1 MVAEGEHQV
10 HAKPQE
16 NSNDHAQHD
25 RHRHRVHRAAH
36 PARQAEQQHQH
47 ARGEKCAHHL
57 GEGEMAERRAD
68 QPRARNVPQEDKGLP
83 VGQRESDG
91 DHAVQAE
98 RGEDPRSDV
107 GFGKAAARADREDD
121 RHRSTRREQ
130 ERHRCCHGVRR
141 ACGGKDAPRS
151 GRRRNDRFER
161 HARRH
166 SRLTFAA
173 PAMSYLVGIDIGGT
187 FTDCAIV
194 DRAGRLLTTKVPSTP
209 EDFSRGM
216 MDALGAG
223 AKALGLPIG
232 KFCGDL
238 AFLSH
243 GTTVGTNTI
252 IQKKGARVGLITTKG
267 HEDAIH
273 IMRGS
278 RGYAGRDIRKVVH
291 FPETSKPAPIV
302 PKRLIRGVSER
313 VDCFGE
319 VVVSLNEREAQQAIE
334 ELLKEGVQ
342 AIAVCFLWSFR
353 NPAHEHRVKEMVQR
367 LAPKVFV
374 TTSFDIAPK
383 WGEYERVTATALNAY
398 LGPVMSGY
406 LERLDTSLKQLGY
419 AHGLQITQ
427 CGGGTVPVARA
438 GEAPLLTLD
447 SGPVSGVTASMFL
460 GNAMGE
466 KNVITT
472 DMGGTSFDVSIIHE
486 GKPAYSFISN
496 TDQYEYFLPKV
507 DLQAI
512 GAGGGSLVRVQAE
525 SRTMTVGPDSA
536 GAFPG
541 PVCYGRG
548 GTVPTVTDAQLVL
561 GYLDPDNFAGG
572 RMKLDREAAI
582 RAIEALG
589 KQIGMSAIEC
599 AAGICRIVELQMAD
613 IIRKV
618 TVEKGHDPRDFV
630 LFAFGGAGP
639 AHAGVFA
646 RELGVRKV
654 IVPQRKAAS
663 TWCAFGAAAADVLH
677 IFEHTEVMQM
687 PLPAERIN
695 AIFSSLEK
703 KAKRTMADEGI
714 GEKRQR
720 FEFSLDVRH
729 KGQINEVEV
738 LLPATRLAR
747 DFEPGL
753 RKMFVTRYEKLF
765 GRGSAL
771 PGAILEI
778 VVCRLRA
785 RAL

>member
-1 MVAEGEHQV
+1 
-10 HAKPQE
+10 
-16 NSNDHAQHD
+16 
-25 RHRHRVHRAAH
+25 
-36 PARQAEQQHQH
+36 
-47 ARGEKCAHHL
+47 
-57 GEGEMAERRAD
+57 
-68 QPRARNVPQEDKGLP
+68 
-83 VGQRESDG
+83 
-91 DHAVQAE
+91 
-98 RGEDPRSDV
+98 
-107 GFGKAAARADREDD
+107 
-121 RHRSTRREQ
+121 
-130 ERHRCCHGVRR
+130 
-141 ACGGKDAPRS
+141 
-151 GRRRNDRFER
+151 
-161 HARRH
+161 
-166 SRLTFAA
+166 
-173 PAMSYLVGIDIGGT
+173 MSYLVGIDIGGT
-187 FTDCAIV
+187 FTDFAV
-194 DRAGRLLTTKVPSTP
+194 GERAGKLLTTKFPSTP
-209 EDFSRGM
+209 QDFSRGM

-223 AKALGLPIG
+223 AEALGISLDN
-232 KFCGDL
+232 FCRDID
-238 AFLSH
+238 FLSH

-252 IQKKGARVGLITTKG
+252 IQKRGAKVGLITTRG

-278 RGYAGRDIRKVVH
+278 RGYGGRDIRKVVH

-319 VVVSLNEREAQQAIE
+319 IVVALNEAETEAAVRELIGQSVE
-334 ELLKEGVQ
+334 

-353 NPAHEHRVKEMVQR
+353 NPRHELRVKEIVR
-367 LAPKVFV
+367 RIAPQVFV
-374 TTSFDIAPK
+374 TISYDIAPK

-406 LERLDTSLKQLGY
+406 LQNLDSSLKNLGY
-419 AHGLQITQ
+419 GHGLQITQ

-512 GAGGGSLVRVQAE
+512 GAGGGSLARVNRDT
-525 SRTMTVGPDSA
+525 RTLTVGPDSA

-548 GTVPTVTDAQLVL
+548 GSVPTVTDAQLVL
-561 GYLDPDNFAGG
+561 GYLDPENFAGG
-572 RMKLDREAAI
+572 RFKLDKGAATAAI
-582 RAIEALG
+582 EQLG
-589 KQIGMSAIEC
+589 GQIGMSAVEC
-599 AAGICRIVELQMAD
+599 AAGICRMVELHMAD

-618 TVEKGHDPRDFV
+618 TVEKGFDPREFA

-639 AHAGVFA
+639 AHAAVFA

-677 IFEHTEVMQM
+677 IFEHTEIM
-687 PLPAERIN
+687 PTPVP
-695 AIFSSLEK
+695 
-703 KAKRTMADEGI
+703 AKRVNDQLDALETRAKQLMKGEGI
-714 GEKRQR
+714 EAKRQR
-720 FEFSLDVRH
+720 FEFSIDLRH
-729 KGQINEVEV
+729 KGQINEVEIT
-738 LLPATRLAR
+738 LPW
-747 DFEPGL
+747 P
-753 RKMFVTRYEKLF
+753 
-765 GRGSAL
+765 
-771 PGAILEI
+771 
-778 VVCRLRA
+778 
-785 RAL
+785 

>member
-1 MVAEGEHQV
+1 
-10 HAKPQE
+10 
-16 NSNDHAQHD
+16 
-25 RHRHRVHRAAH
+25 
-36 PARQAEQQHQH
+36 
-47 ARGEKCAHHL
+47 
-57 GEGEMAERRAD
+57 
-68 QPRARNVPQEDKGLP
+68 
-83 VGQRESDG
+83 
-91 DHAVQAE
+91 
-98 RGEDPRSDV
+98 
-107 GFGKAAARADREDD
+107 
-121 RHRSTRREQ
+121 
-130 ERHRCCHGVRR
+130 
-141 ACGGKDAPRS
+141 
-151 GRRRNDRFER
+151 
-161 HARRH
+161 
-166 SRLTFAA
+166 
-173 PAMSYLVGIDIGGT
+173 MSYLVGIDIGGT

-194 DRAGRLLTTKVPSTP
+194 DRGGRLLTTKVPSTP

-223 AKALGLPIG
+223 ATALGLPLSE
-232 KFCGDL
+232 FCGDI

-278 RGYAGRDIRKVVH
+278 RGYGGRDIRKVVH
-291 FPETSKPAPIV
+291 FPETSKPLPIV
-302 PKRLIRGVSER
+302 PKRLSRGVSER

-319 VVVSLNEREAQQAIE
+319 VVVELNESEAEHAIRELVEQ
-334 ELLKEGVQ
+334 GVQ
-342 AIAVCFLWSFR
+342 AIAICFLWSFR
-353 NPAHEHRVKEMVQR
+353 NAQHELNVRQLVER
-367 LAPKVFV
+367 LAPEVFV
-374 TTSFDIAPK
+374 TCSVDIAPK

-398 LGPVMSGY
+398 LGPVMTGY
-406 LERLDTSLKQLGY
+406 LERLDRTLIDLGY
-419 AHGLQITQ
+419 SHGLQIAQ

-460 GNAMGE
+460 GAAMGE
-466 KNVITT
+466 RNIITT
-472 DMGGTSFDVSIIHE
+472 DMGGTSFDVSIIHD

-512 GAGGGSLVRVQAE
+512 GAGGGSLVRVQPE
-525 SRTMTVGPDSA
+525 TRTMTVGPDSA

-541 PVCYGRG
+541 PVCYSRG

-572 RMKLDREAAI
+572 RMKLDKESATQAV
-582 RAIEALG
+582 AELG
-589 KQIGMSAIEC
+589 AKIGMTAMQC

-613 IIRKV
+613 VIRKV
-618 TVEKGHDPRDFV
+618 TVEKGFDPRDFV

-646 RELGVRKV
+646 AELGVRKV
-654 IVPQRKAAS
+654 VIPQRKAAS

-677 IFEHTEVMQM
+677 IFEHTEIM
-687 PLPAERIN
+687 PTPVAAARIN
-695 AIFSSLEK
+695 RNLDLLEK
-703 KAKRTMADEGI
+703 QAKALMASEGI
-714 GEKRQR
+714 AAARQR

-729 KGQINEVEV
+729 KGQINEVEI
-738 LLPATRLAR
+738 LLPYVRVPSNY
-747 DFEPGL
+747 EPGL
-753 RKMFVTRYEKLF
+753 RAMFTERYEKLY

-771 PGAILEI
+771 AGAQLEF

-785 RAL
+785 RALTPRPKLVKAKGGSKSIPRGAVREPRPIQWDKARKTPVYDGEKLAIGNRVKGPAIVETSDTTVVVHPGRTLSVDALGNFEITFK

>member
-1 MVAEGEHQV
+1 
-10 HAKPQE
+10 
-16 NSNDHAQHD
+16 
-25 RHRHRVHRAAH
+25 
-36 PARQAEQQHQH
+36 
-47 ARGEKCAHHL
+47 
-57 GEGEMAERRAD
+57 
-68 QPRARNVPQEDKGLP
+68 
-83 VGQRESDG
+83 
-91 DHAVQAE
+91 
-98 RGEDPRSDV
+98 
-107 GFGKAAARADREDD
+107 
-121 RHRSTRREQ
+121 
-130 ERHRCCHGVRR
+130 
-141 ACGGKDAPRS
+141 
-151 GRRRNDRFER
+151 
-161 HARRH
+161 
-166 SRLTFAA
+166 
-173 PAMSYLVGIDIGGT
+173 MSYLVGIDIGGT

-194 DRAGRLLTTKVPSTP
+194 DRGGKLLTTKVPSTP
-209 EDFSRGM
+209 ADFSRGM
-216 MDALGAG
+216 MDALDAG
-223 AKALGLPIG
+223 AQALGLSLDD
-232 KFCGDL
+232 FCRDI

-278 RGYAGRDIRKVVH
+278 RGYGGRDIRKVVH
-291 FPETSKPAPIV
+291 FPETSKPVPIV

-319 VVVSLNEREAQQAIE
+319 IVVSLNEKEAEAAIRELVAA
-334 ELLKEGVQ
+334 GVQ
-342 AIAVCFLWSFR
+342 AIAICFLWSFR
-353 NPAHEHRVKEMVQR
+353 NPKHELRLRELVKSIS
-367 LAPKVFV
+367 KDIFV
-374 TTSFDIAPK
+374 TCSVDIAPK

-406 LERLDTSLKQLGY
+406 LQRLDSSLVKLGY
-419 AHGLQITQ
+419 SHGLQIAQ

-460 GNAMGE
+460 GAAMGE
-466 KNVITT
+466 PNIITT
-472 DMGGTSFDVSIIHE
+472 DMGGTSFDVSIIYD

-512 GAGGGSLVRVQAE
+512 GAGGGSLVRVHPE
-525 SRTMTVGPDSA
+525 TRTMTVGPDSA

-541 PVCYGRG
+541 PVCYSRG
-548 GTVPTVTDAQLVL
+548 GTVPTVTDAELVL

-572 RMKLDREAAI
+572 RMKLNRDAAVAAI
-582 RAIEALG
+582 QELG
-589 KQIGMSAIEC
+589 KPLGMNAVEC

-613 IIRKV
+613 VIRKV
-618 TVEKGHDPRDFV
+618 TVEKGFDPRDFV

-646 RELGVRKV
+646 AELGVKKI

-677 IFEHTEVMQM
+677 IFERTEIM
-687 PLPAERIN
+687 PTPVPAKRIN
-695 AIFSSLEK
+695 DNLDELEK
-703 KAKRTMADEGI
+703 KAARLMKSEGI
-714 GEKRQR
+714 AAHRHR

-729 KGQINEVEV
+729 KGQINEVEL
-738 LLPATRLAR
+738 LLPWKRLPA
-747 DFEPGL
+747 DYELTL
-753 RKMFVTRYEKLF
+753 RKIFVNRYEKLY

-771 PGAILEI
+771 AGAQLEI

-785 RAL
+785 RALTPRPKLNKAKGLSRTVPKAAIRKPRPIQWSSLKKTPVYDGEKLAVGNTVKGPAIVETSDTTVVVHPRRTLRVDALGNFEITFR

>member
-1 MVAEGEHQV
+1 
-10 HAKPQE
+10 
-16 NSNDHAQHD
+16 
-25 RHRHRVHRAAH
+25 
-36 PARQAEQQHQH
+36 
-47 ARGEKCAHHL
+47 
-57 GEGEMAERRAD
+57 
-68 QPRARNVPQEDKGLP
+68 
-83 VGQRESDG
+83 
-91 DHAVQAE
+91 
-98 RGEDPRSDV
+98 
-107 GFGKAAARADREDD
+107 
-121 RHRSTRREQ
+121 
-130 ERHRCCHGVRR
+130 
-141 ACGGKDAPRS
+141 
-151 GRRRNDRFER
+151 
-161 HARRH
+161 
-166 SRLTFAA
+166 
-173 PAMSYLVGIDIGGT
+173 MSYLVGIDIGGT

-194 DRAGRLLTTKVPSTP
+194 DGAGRLLTTKVPSTP
-209 EDFSRGM
+209 QDFSRGM

-223 AKALGLPIG
+223 AQALGLSLDDFCRDIG
-232 KFCGDL
+232 
-238 AFLSH
+238 FLSH

-252 IQKKGARVGLITTKG
+252 IQKRGAKVGLITTRG

-353 NPAHEHRVKEMVQR
+353 NPEHEQRVKAMVQR
-367 LAPKVFV
+367 LAPEVFV

-398 LGPVMSGY
+398 LGPVMGNY
-406 LERLDTSLKQLGY
+406 LERLDSSLKQLGY
-419 AHGLQITQ
+419 GHGLQITQ

-447 SGPVSGVTASMFL
+447 SGPVSGVTASLFL
-460 GNAMGE
+460 GAAMGE
-466 KNVITT
+466 RNVITT

-512 GAGGGSLVRVQAE
+512 GAGGGSLARAQAE
-525 SRTMTVGPDSA
+525 TRTLTVGPDSA

-561 GYLDPDNFAGG
+561 GYLDPGNFAGG
-572 RMKLDREAAI
+572 RMKLDKPSAMQAI
-582 RAIEALG
+582 GELG
-589 KQIGMSAIEC
+589 ARIGMGAMEC
-599 AAGICRIVELQMAD
+599 AAGICRIVELHMAD

-618 TVEKGHDPRDFV
+618 TVEKGFDPRDFV

-646 RELGVRKV
+646 RELGVKKV
-654 IVPQRKAAS
+654 IIPQRKAAS

-677 IFEHTEVMQM
+677 ILEHTEIMATPV
-687 PLPAERIN
+687 PAKHLN
-695 AIFSSLEK
+695 DSLQSLEK
-703 KAKRTMADEGI
+703 NARALMAREGI
-714 GEKRQR
+714 EAKRQR
-720 FEFSLDVRH
+720 FEFSLDLRH
-729 KGQINEVEV
+729 KGQINEVEI
-738 LLPATRLAR
+738 LLPWTRLAG
-747 DFEPGL
+747 DFEAEL
-753 RKMFVTRYEKLF
+753 RRMFVKRYEQLY

-771 PGAILEI
+771 AGAQLEI

-785 RAL
+785 KALTPQPKLVVAKKLSRAVPKAALRRKRDIHWPDLGKRKSTPVYDGELLASGNRIAGPAIVETADTTVVVQPGTRLRVDPLGNFEMTF

>member
-1 MVAEGEHQV
+1 M
-10 HAKPQE
+10 
-16 NSNDHAQHD
+16 
-25 RHRHRVHRAAH
+25 
-36 PARQAEQQHQH
+36 
-47 ARGEKCAHHL
+47 
-57 GEGEMAERRAD
+57 
-68 QPRARNVPQEDKGLP
+68 
-83 VGQRESDG
+83 
-91 DHAVQAE
+91 
-98 RGEDPRSDV
+98 
-107 GFGKAAARADREDD
+107 
-121 RHRSTRREQ
+121 T
-130 ERHRCCHGVRR
+130 
-141 ACGGKDAPRS
+141 
-151 GRRRNDRFER
+151 
-161 HARRH
+161 
-166 SRLTFAA
+166 
-173 PAMSYLVGIDIGGT
+173 YLVGIDIGGT

-194 DRAGRLLTTKVPSTP
+194 DAAGKLLTTKVPSTP
-209 EDFSRGM
+209 PDFARGM

-223 AKALGLPIG
+223 AEQLGLSMDRFCREIG
-232 KFCGDL
+232 
-238 AFLSH
+238 FLSH

-252 IQKKGARVGLITTKG
+252 IQKRGAKVGLITTRG

-278 RGYAGRDIRKVVH
+278 RGYGGRDIRKVVH

-319 VVVSLNEREAQQAIE
+319 VVVELNIKETESAIK
-334 ELLKEGVQ
+334 ELVAEGVQ
-342 AIAVCFLWSFR
+342 AIAICFLWSFR
-353 NPAHEHRVKEMVQR
+353 NPAHELQVKKLVEQIKPD
-367 LAPKVFV
+367 LFV
-374 TTSFDIAPK
+374 TCSVDIAPK

-398 LGPVMSGY
+398 LGPVMGSY
-406 LERLDTSLKQLGY
+406 LQRLDSSLKNLGY
-419 AHGLQITQ
+419 HHGLQITQ
-427 CGGGTVPVARA
+427 CGGGTVPVERA

-512 GAGGGSLVRVQAE
+512 GAGGGSLARVNAE
-525 SRTMTVGPDSA
+525 RRTLTVGPDSA

-548 GTVPTVTDAQLVL
+548 GKVPTVTDAQLVL
-561 GYLDPDNFAGG
+561 GYLDPENFAGG
-572 RMKLDREAAI
+572 RMKLDFDSAYKAI
-582 RAIEALG
+582 SSLG
-589 KQIGMSAIEC
+589 KMIGLSPFET
-599 AAGICRIVELQMAD
+599 AAGVCRIVELNMAD

-618 TVEKGHDPRDFV
+618 TVEKGYDPRDFV

-677 IFEHTEVMQM
+677 IFEHTEIMQT
-687 PLPAERIN
+687 PCDSKRIN
-695 AIFSSLEK
+695 RLLELLEQ
-703 KAKRTMADEGI
+703 KARKVMAEEGI
-714 GEKRQR
+714 AENRQR

-738 LLPATRLAR
+738 LLPATRLAA
-747 DFEPGL
+747 DFESGL
-753 RKMFVTRYEKLF
+753 RKMFVARYEKLY

-771 PGAILEI
+771 AGAILEI

-785 RAL
+785 RALTPQPKLARAKKSTARIPAGAVRRKREIYWPDLKKKRPTAVYDGERLVSGNSVTGPAVVETSDTSVVVPPGAKLRLDQLGNFELTF

>member
-1 MVAEGEHQV
+1 MTA
-10 HAKPQE
+10 
-16 NSNDHAQHD
+16 NID
-25 RHRHRVHRAAH
+25 
-36 PARQAEQQHQH
+36 
-47 ARGEKCAHHL
+47 
-57 GEGEMAERRAD
+57 
-68 QPRARNVPQEDKGLP
+68 
-83 VGQRESDG
+83 
-91 DHAVQAE
+91 AV
-98 RGEDPRSDV
+98 
-107 GFGKAAARADREDD
+107 
-121 RHRSTRREQ
+121 
-130 ERHRCCHGVRR
+130 
-141 ACGGKDAPRS
+141 
-151 GRRRNDRFER
+151 
-161 HARRH
+161 
-166 SRLTFAA
+166 
-173 PAMSYLVGIDIGGT
+173 SYLVGIDIGGT

-194 DRAGRLLTTKVPSTP
+194 DGAGKLLTTKVPSTP
-209 EDFSRGM
+209 PDFARGM

-223 AKALGLPIG
+223 ASALGITLDD
-232 KFCGDL
+232 FCRDI

-252 IQKKGARVGLITTKG
+252 IQKRGAKVGLLTTRG

-278 RGYAGRDIRKVVH
+278 RGYGGRDIRKVVH
-291 FPETSKPAPIV
+291 FPETSKPTPIV

-319 VVVSLNEREAQQAIE
+319 IVVPLNEQEAELAIK

-342 AIAVCFLWSFR
+342 AIAICFLWSFR
-353 NPAHEHRVKEMVQR
+353 NPAHENRVKAMVQT
-367 LAPKVFV
+367 LAPEVFV
-374 TTSFDIAPK
+374 TTSVDIAPK

-398 LGPVMSGY
+398 LGPVMGTY
-406 LERLDTSLKQLGY
+406 LQRLDTSLKGLGY

-460 GNAMGE
+460 GAAMGE

-512 GAGGGSLVRVQAE
+512 GAGGGSLIRVQPE
-525 SRTMTVGPDSA
+525 KRTMTVGPDSA

-541 PVCYGRG
+541 PVCYSRG

-572 RMKLDREAAI
+572 RMTLDRKMATQAME
-582 RAIEALG
+582 ELG
-589 KQIGMSAIEC
+589 RQIGMSAVEC
-599 AAGICRIVELQMAD
+599 AAGACRIVELHMAD
-613 IIRKV
+613 VIRKV
-618 TVEKGHDPRDFV
+618 TVEKGFDPRDFV

-654 IVPQRKAAS
+654 VIPLRKAAS

-677 IFEHTEVMQM
+677 IFEHTEIM
-687 PLPAERIN
+687 PTPVP
-695 AIFSSLEK
+695 
-703 KAKRTMADEGI
+703 AKRVNDQLEALETRAKQMMKGEGI
-714 GEKRQR
+714 EAKRQR

-729 KGQINEVEV
+729 KGQINEVEIT
-738 LLPATRLAR
+738 LPWTRLAQNY
-747 DFEPGL
+747 EPAL
-753 RKMFVTRYEKLF
+753 RGMFVKRYEQLY

-771 PGAILEI
+771 AGAQLEI

-785 RAL
+785 KALTPQPKLVKVKKATSRIPKEAVRKKRDIYWPDLGKRRATPVYDGERLAVGNRIAGPAIVETADTTVVVQPGTRLHVDSLGNFEVTF